1 MPLFTHSYSCQRFAV
16 VLIMCLFFSSVAP
29 AQVWQWGRS
38 PVVGGGTTA
47 FFLRT
52 AVTSKGHTLALEGFG
67 NKGIFWMFDEF
78 GGLQWKRILTGASS
92 AEAVSM
98 QEFALDGQDNIY
110 ILSRPILKVDST
122 TIGTP
127 EPYALTKLSPLGRF
141 IWSKQITMDENAGLS
156 RKLEV
161 QGDQV
166 FFTVE
171 TDTEI
176 SYEGVT
182 YASNNSYRG
191 ASFVFALDT
200 AGHTKWVK
208 RVYVPASNLC
218 GSTGTFP
225 INLSINKH
233 KQVLFTCVAS
243 SVRQLYVDNELVIDS
258 PVCKTE
264 IFFASVLDG
273 LTGNVVWARIVPF
286 DTLAVTPNSYSGT
299 INFPNQGGLLLDNG
313 YAAFFTSGKRDTLN
327 APRTTVSAYSQS
339 CLLDAS
345 GQTVQVSSLGALN
358 NNLYAITY
366 LAKDS
371 SNNIYSAG
379 SVYPTSNDLTNF
391 TGIFELRKHNALFE
405 PTWKKQIL
413 YSGPQPATRVQSF
426 SYRQRGGAVIVDAN
440 SASGS
445 SKLLLGNEGFIIP
458 VTPRYLLA
466 RIADSVNVMS
476 GYVYFDLNKNNVYE
490 PDEPAGA
497 NMAISSTSGD
507 TLYTFTDRQGWF
519 FIQLPGLGTHTFT
532 VRKPNGEYS
541 LFSVSPD
548 SYSTHFGNYGNF
560 ATQHF
565 AFQPTHSVTDGKL
578 SITYY
583 GIPRPNGLIA
593 TKVVINN
600 AGTTPISGSYQV
612 SKATNKLSYVQSA
625 VAPSTV
631 QADTLTYNFSLPAM
645 AETTNLINWKV
656 SQTAV
661 LTDTFVIRARLQSSI
676 AGELPGNN
684 QDSTFIPV
692 RTSYDPN
699 DKQVF
704 PFTAVNHDSA
714 LVQKEYLEYVIR
726 FQNTG
731 NDTAF
736 TIAIKDTLAPKLDLN
751 TFQPI
756 SVSHPMQIQWEYPR
770 TAIFYFP
777 NILLPDSTTN
787 EPRSHGYV
795 RFRIKP
801 VAGVT
806 LTDSIYNKAAI
817 YFDYNAPVITNTVRS
832 TFAKRAPVV
841 TSIGDI
847 ANLSK
852 NMTLYPNP
860 VKEELICKIVK
871 HQPGEVLTVSLFNIQ
886 GSQVLQQVK
895 KVTGP
900 ETLISLPAS
909 GLVPGIYVLQAIG
922 KSGQYIKL
930 FIKE

>member
-1 MPLFTHSYSCQRFAV
+1 MPFFTRSYSRTTV
-16 VLIMCLFFSSVAP
+16 ILIICLFFISITH

-52 AVTSKGHTLALEGFG
+52 AVTSKGHTLAFEGFG

-78 GGLQWKRILTGASS
+78 GGLQWKRTLTGASS

-110 ILSRPILKVDST
+110 ILSRPILKIDST

-141 IWSKQITMDENAGLS
+141 IWSKQITMDQNAGLS

-166 FFTVE
+166 FFTAE
-171 TDTEI
+171 TDADI

-182 YASNNSYRG
+182 YTSNNSYRG
-191 ASFVFALDT
+191 TSFVFALDT

-208 RVYVPASNLC
+208 RIYVPAGNLC
-218 GSTGTFP
+218 GSTGTYP
-225 INLSINKH
+225 INLSINKN
-233 KQVLFTCVAS
+233 KQVLFTCVAG
-243 SVRQLYVDNELVIDS
+243 SVRQLYIDNELVIDS

-286 DTLAVTPNSYSGT
+286 DTLAVTPNSYSNT
-299 INFPNQGGLLLDNG
+299 INFPNRGGLLLDNG

-327 APRTTVSAYSQS
+327 APRATVSAYSQS

-345 GQTVQVSSLGALN
+345 GETVQVSNLGAFN
-358 NNLYAITY
+358 NDLYAITY

-371 SNNIYSAG
+371 NNNIYSAG
-379 SVYPTSNDLTNF
+379 SVFPTSNDLTNF
-391 TGIFELRKHNALFE
+391 TGIFELRKHNPLFE

-413 YSGPQPATRVQSF
+413 YSGPRPTTRVQSF
-426 SYRQRGGAVIVDAN
+426 SYGYRGGAVIVDA
-440 SASGS
+440 SSESGS
-445 SKLLLGNEGFIIP
+445 SKLLLGSESFMIP

-476 GYVYFDLNKNNVYE
+476 GYVYFDLNKNNVYDT
-490 PDEPAGA
+490 DEPAGA
-497 NMAISSTSGD
+497 NMAISSASGD
-507 TLYTFTDRQGWF
+507 TLYSFTDRQGWF

-541 LFSVSPD
+541 YFSVAPA
-548 SYSTHFGNYGNF
+548 SYNTHFSTYGNF
-560 ATQHF
+560 TNQNF
-565 AFQPTHSVTDGKL
+565 AFQATQSVADGKL

-583 GIPRPNGLIA
+583 GIPRPNGNIT

-600 AGTTPISGSYQV
+600 AGTTPLSGSYRV

-625 VAPSTV
+625 VTPTSV
-631 QADTLTYNFSLPAM
+631 QADTLTYSFSLPALT
-645 AETTNLINWKV
+645 ETANLIDWKV
-656 SQTAV
+656 SQTAT
-661 LTDTFVIRARLQSSI
+661 LTDTFVVRASLQSST
-676 AGELPGNN
+676 AGELPDNN
-684 QDSTFIPV
+684 LDSTFIPV

-736 TIAIKDTLAPKLDLN
+736 TIAIKDTLASKLDLK
-751 TFQPI
+751 TFQL
-756 SVSHPMQIQWEYPR
+756 VSASHTMQVQWESPR

-777 NILLPDSTTN
+777 NILLPDSITN
-787 EPRSHGYV
+787 ERRSHGYV

-817 YFDYNAPVITNTVRS
+817 YFDYNPPVITNTVRS

-841 TSIGDI
+841 TGVGDI

-871 HQPGEVLTVSLFNIQ
+871 HQPGEMLTVSLYNIQ

-900 ETLISLPAS
+900 ETLIPLSASSLS
-909 GLVPGIYVLQAIG
+909 PGIYVLQAIG

-930 FIKE
+930 FVKE